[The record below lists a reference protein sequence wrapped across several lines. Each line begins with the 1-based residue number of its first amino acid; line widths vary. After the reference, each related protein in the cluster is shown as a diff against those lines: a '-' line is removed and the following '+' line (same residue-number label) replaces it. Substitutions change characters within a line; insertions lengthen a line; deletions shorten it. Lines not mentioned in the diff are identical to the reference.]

1 MLPPGLK
8 KSVETYLTRWKE
20 TTVEIVEAK
29 PVGGGCINE
38 TLALK
43 TRQGMFFIKYNSSAA
58 YPGMFGMEA
67 AGLKILAGAAA
78 LTVPEVVGYGESGE
92 YSYLLLQYIE
102 SGKTGTKFWTHFGT
116 KLTELHRNTTEFFG
130 LDHDNYIG
138 SLVQLNKHHPDFISF
153 FIEQRI
159 EPQLR
164 EARNKGALEQR
175 DMRSFNSLF
184 KTLQNI
190 IPVEKPSLLHGDLWS
205 GNFMVTSAGLPCLV
219 DPAVYYGHREADIAM
234 TALFGGFHPEFYE
247 AVNETWPMEKGWQDR
262 IDIFNL
268 YPLLVHVNLFGGGYA
283 GQVMQIIR
291 QF

>member
-8 KSVETYLTRWKE
+8 KSVETHLTSLKE
-20 TTVEIVEAK
+20 ATVEIEELK

-38 TLALK
+38 AYSLK
-43 TRQGMFFIKYNSSAA
+43 TRQGKFFIKYNSSVA
-58 YPGMFGMEA
+58 YPGMFEKEA
-67 AGLKILAGAAA
+67 AGLKILSDATA
-78 LTVPEVVGYGESGE
+78 LMVPEVIGLGESGE
-92 YSYLLLQYIE
+92 YSYLLLQHIE
-102 SGKTGTKFWTHFGT
+102 SGTTVRNFWAHFGT
-116 KLTELHRNTTEFFG
+116 KLAELHSNTSEFFG

-138 SLVQLNKHHPDFISF
+138 SLVQHNKHYPDFIGF

-175 DMRSFNSLF
+175 DIRCFNSLF
-184 KTLQNI
+184 KILQNI
-190 IPVEKPSLLHGDLWS
+190 IPVEKPALLHGDLWS
-205 GNFMVTSAGLPCLV
+205 GNFMVTAEGLPCLI
-219 DPAVYYGHREADIAM
+219 DPAVYYGHRESDIAM
-234 TALFGGFHPEFYE
+234 TKLFGGFNPEFYE
-247 AVNETWPMEKGWQDR
+247 AVNEAWPLEKGWQKR

-283 GQVMQIIR
+283 RQLMQIIR